1 MFYPV
6 LTRKE
11 KGSWLTYSVFQC
23 LSGMPRTALSTSYLD
38 HNYLLRVSLKD
49 ITFPLT
55 FSFRCPQNEE
65 WIHCNSWIAF
75 TKCNTRKRKIHIKPH
90 RKIDHTFLLESFEQ
104 LHYVVPLFKNSC
116 KKRHWSGLVSTLSIN
131 TAYQVL

>member
-1 MFYPV
+1 MRSGFTVIAELHLPNA
-6 LTRKE
+6 TPE
-11 KGSWLTYSVFQC
+11 K
-23 LSGMPRTALSTSYLD
+23 
-38 HNYLLRVSLKD
+38 K
-49 ITFPLT
+49 
-55 FSFRCPQNEE
+55 
-65 WIHCNSWIAF
+65 
-75 TKCNTRKRKIHIKPH
+75 KIHIKPH